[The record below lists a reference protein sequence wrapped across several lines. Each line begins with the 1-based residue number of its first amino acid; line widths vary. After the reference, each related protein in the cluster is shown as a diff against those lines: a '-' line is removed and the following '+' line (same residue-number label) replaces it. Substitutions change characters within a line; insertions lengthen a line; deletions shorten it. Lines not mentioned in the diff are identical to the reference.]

1 MSGLAGDLKAA
12 LRRLLAAPLFTA
24 FAVLSLA
31 IGVGVTTAA
40 YSIVENLFFRDP
52 GIADPDRVAFIATP
66 YSGRMRTGTVSEP
79 DFQDLRQSL
88 RSLTNLSASSQFSS
102 SVTTKTAAATVPGES
117 VDGAYFATL
126 GIRADLGRVIQPS
139 DETDRGNVVIVSHRL
154 WRTRFASDP
163 HIVGQVIRVGGR
175 PFEVIGVAAAGFSGP
190 RADFFGTDIWVPRG
204 APLAPAIRPQD
215 SVLSAR
221 DQRHLTVFGRLA
233 PSSSIAV
240 ASAELNQV
248 ARSLDASFPPP
259 GFGRR
264 GVLSERQWSAESAAG
279 LGDENTAMRRF
290 GLTLLALVALVL
302 VVACTNLAN
311 LVLARG
317 TSRQQEITVRYALG
331 ASRWRLVRGQC
342 AESLLLAIMG
352 AAGSYLVFRSLQLL
366 MHTEFTMGVS
376 RVGTLAIA
384 IDPRLNTNAL
394 VIAGVSLLLSLLV
407 FGVEPALQLTS
418 NPDIRGEL
426 AIGGNPRAR
435 RQRILLRWQVL
446 TATGFFIIST
456 MFVKYMVVEM
466 RHDSGVDLDRLGV
479 AITNFSL
486 QDWNEERTRRTLDR
500 VMELAG
506 KKPGVES
513 VAVSTTLPFGAP
525 SEGRPVLSAPGQVS
539 TGFNG
544 QRAMLMA
551 ATPSIFRVLGVPIT
565 RGRGFDDR
573 DNAAGP
579 PAAVVSEFTAR
590 QLFGSVDTAVGQE
603 LVIEDATTK
612 SQTRALATIVGVAAD
627 TDVGNILANPRACAY
642 VPYAQ
647 RYAPYAAITARSTG
661 DPAAAVMA
669 LRDAIHAADPEV
681 VVNVIGKGRSV
692 LAGPFE
698 FVRGLGLTTVG
709 LGALTLLLAMVG
721 LFGIQT
727 HIVARRTRE
736 IGVRMSFGATAK
748 QIRWMVLGDGAR
760 PVVDG
765 MLLGLAAGLI
775 GRLVLREY
783 LELTDVEIIDPWAF
797 VLIPIPLVLAS
808 FCACY
813 LPASRAAAVD
823 PNVALRHL

>member
-1 MSGLAGDLKAA
+1 
-12 LRRLLAAPLFTA
+12 
-24 FAVLSLA
+24 VLSLA

-40 YSIVENLFFRDP
+40 YSIVENLFFRDG

-66 YSGRMRTGTVSEP
+66 YSGRMRTGAVSEP

-88 RSLTNLSASSQFSS
+88 RSLTNLVASSQFSS
-102 SVTTKTAAATVPGES
+102 SVTTKTAAAMVPGES

-139 DETDRGNVVIVSHRL
+139 DEADRGTVVVVSHRL
-154 WRTRFASDP
+154 WRTRFASDR

-175 PFEVIGVAAAGFSGP
+175 PFEVIGVAPAEFSGP
-190 RADFFGTDIWVPRG
+190 RVDFFGTDIWVPRG
-204 APLAPAIRPQD
+204 LQISPAIRQQD
-215 SVLSAR
+215 SLLSAR
-221 DQRHLTVFGRLA
+221 DRRHLTVFGRLA

-240 ASAELNQV
+240 ASAELHQV

-259 GFGRR
+259 GFGKR
-264 GVLSERQWSAESAAG
+264 GVLSERQWSAESAADLGAEATG
-279 LGDENTAMRRF
+279 LRRF

-302 VVACTNLAN
+302 VVACTNLSN

-317 TSRQQEITVRYALG
+317 TSRQQEITVRFALG

-352 AAGSYLVFRSLQLL
+352 AGGAYLVFRLLQLL
-366 MHTEFTMGVS
+366 MHTEFNMGIS
-376 RVGTLAIA
+376 RVGTMAIA
-384 IDPRLNTNAL
+384 IDPQMNATAL

-456 MFVKYMVVEM
+456 MFVKYMVMEM
-466 RHDSGVDLDRLGV
+466 RHDSGVELDRLGV
-479 AITNFSL
+479 AIANFPL
-486 QDWNEERTRRTLDR
+486 QDWNEARTRRTLDR

-506 KKPGVES
+506 KKAGVEA
-513 VAVSTTLPFGAP
+513 VAISTSLPFGAP
-525 SEGRPVLSAPGQVS
+525 SEWRPVLSAPDQIS
-539 TGFNG
+539 TGFDG
-544 QRAMLMA
+544 QRAVLVA
-551 ATPSIFRVLGVPIT
+551 ATPSIFRVLGVRIT

-579 PAAVVSEFTAR
+579 PVAVVSEFTAR
-590 QLFGSVDTAVGQE
+590 QLFGSVDTAVGRE
-603 LVIEDATTK
+603 LLIEDATTR
-612 SQTRALATIVGVAAD
+612 SRTRSLATVDGVAAD

-642 VPYAQ
+642 VPYTQ

-661 DPAAAVMA
+661 D
-669 LRDAIHAADPEV
+669 AAD
-681 VVNVIGKGRSV
+681 
-692 LAGPFE
+692 
-698 FVRGLGLTTVG
+698 
-709 LGALTLLLAMVG
+709 
-721 LFGIQT
+721 
-727 HIVARRTRE
+727 
-736 IGVRMSFGATAK
+736 
-748 QIRWMVLGDGAR
+748 
-760 PVVDG
+760 
-765 MLLGLAAGLI
+765 
-775 GRLVLREY
+775 
-783 LELTDVEIIDPWAF
+783 
-797 VLIPIPLVLAS
+797 
-808 FCACY
+808 
-813 LPASRAAAVD
+813 RAAAVD